1 MYRTVKNGRHSC
13 WNGSTRIRE
22 NLPSKIIEWVEKG
35 SLSRNTDRNLT
46 PTKKKKNLTKAK
58 KSIQKRIIFRNL
70 PNLNKINQITKQMF
84 IEFLLIRLL
93 NVPVQSKINFSH
105 RFLLPPI
112 VPAEIVLFLIYFV
125 SNLSSTFIT
134 RIFK

>member
-46 PTKKKKNLTKAK
+46 PTKKKKK
-58 KSIQKRIIFRNL
+58 
-70 PNLNKINQITKQMF
+70 PNQSQKINPKTNNIS
-84 IEFLLIRLL
+84 E
-93 NVPVQSKINFSH
+93 
-105 RFLLPPI
+105 
-112 VPAEIVLFLIYFV
+112 
-125 SNLSSTFIT
+125 SSQFE
-134 RIFK
+134 